1 MAWVKGF
8 AKVSECKLV
17 LDYKKRSKGKNFK
30 IGLAYITL
38 EDEGSL

>member
-1 MAWVKGF
+1 
-8 AKVSECKLV
+8 VSEIKLI
-17 LDYKKRSKGKNFK
+17 LDYKKRSKGIFSK